1 MNNRNAGLRE
11 SGTDASTDGRSASR
25 LRASV
30 DRARDAAAV
39 AEEVETTRSQ
49 ALLATCAEAIQ
60 SLEARPLMPVQAM
73 LQHGSTFGRW
83 QTPRRWIPLA
93 QPSLLDIDLRA
104 RVLNFL
110 PEGQQAL
117 VRSDDEAFAAV
128 QHAAKGSGASVL
140 DCFESPV
147 RRLVTASVLSL
158 TRCLVIC
165 RMGPAGIGKKAKG
178 RALDPST
185 LSRTA
190 YHQLPQLM
198 AIGLSKRLSALGPN
212 EGISDAETFF
222 RHIAAGDL
230 DRFPPGER
238 LRLEVELKRMQVLA
252 ERGCWVDVPLLG
264 GDASDVTSVAG
275 PVEKPQPQQK
285 PDPHLPLP
293 DDYVAEMGRYSLW
306 LIRDLAPLLLT
317 AVAEIRSIWLS
328 TDEPSVGPGRIA
340 QRRDDAV
347 RKLLAAHAWHNREGR
362 PISAP
367 PFNIRLSRTGKNSR
381 AKKRGEGGATTW
393 KTEGSAGWQPRM
405 IVDVVHLLK
414 LVQMA
419 HFFVVGL
426 SMGARKSELLTLERD
441 CLQQSAN
448 GMPYADGRTWKLVD
462 RHDGEARDWV
472 LPDVAMQ
479 AIEQQVRLVTLLDD
493 IGPIAPRRDV
503 DYSATAP
510 VHLWAEVG
518 GGKAN
523 RTKPM
528 LHTQNALRAYAQALG
543 MSTKPGGQSL
553 RVHRFRKSIA
563 RLAALALTQAPK
575 VLKDVFGHKNIEMT
589 LYYILTDKDLQV
601 DVERVAREL
610 RVMRAKEA
618 VAAMVAAEAQA
629 LPNGGFGGPAAASVS
644 KAIHVHRDRL
654 HRRGEEWGAD
664 SAMELAEILTLQG
677 KAWHLARPGVVCTKF
692 PGTEAGPCNK
702 SKGEPESARCQS
714 HCSHRF
720 EEPFL
725 RDDVDGSIR
734 DAVAAYQAAAEREDE
749 LVQALWAGQVRLH
762 VGRFDDLRGK
772 WMQDPVVRL
781 IVNAGADAEEA
792 KA

>member
-1 MNNRNAGLRE
+1 MKNTKAVLG
-11 SGTDASTDGRSASR
+11 ASSAEASMEGASASG
-25 LRASV
+25 LDMPV
-30 DRARDAAAV
+30 NGARDAAAV
-39 AEEVETTRSQ
+39 ADEVEATRSQ
-49 ALLATCAEAIQ
+49 ALLATSAEAIQ
-60 SLEARPLMPVQAM
+60 SLDAQPLMPVQAM
-73 LQHGSTFGRW
+73 LEHGSTFGRW

-104 RVLNFL
+104 RVLSFL

-117 VRSDDEAFAAV
+117 VRSDDEAVAAV
-128 QHAAKGSGASVL
+128 RHAAEASAASVL
-140 DCFESPV
+140 DGFESPV

-158 TRCLVIC
+158 TRYLVIC

-212 EGISDAETFF
+212 EGISGAERFF
-222 RHIAAGDL
+222 RHIAAEDL
-230 DRFPPGER
+230 DRFSPGER
-238 LRLEVELKRMQVLA
+238 PRLEVELKRMQVLA

-275 PVEKPQPQQK
+275 PVEKPQAQQK

-306 LIRDLAPLLLT
+306 LIRDLAPSLL
-317 AVAEIRSIWLS
+317 AVVSEIRSIWLS
-328 TDEPSVGPGRIA
+328 TDDLSVSPGRIA

-347 RKLLAAHAWHNREGR
+347 RNLLAEHAWLDSEGR
-362 PISAP
+362 PTSAP
-367 PFNIRLSRTGKNSR
+367 PFNIRLSRSGKNSR
-381 AKKRGEGGATTW
+381 AKKRAEGGAATGL
-393 KTEGSAGWQPRM
+393 TERPAGWQPRM
-405 IVDVVHLLK
+405 LVDVVLLLK

-426 SMGARKSELLTLERD
+426 SMGARKSELVTLERD
-441 CLQQSAN
+441 CLQPSPN

-462 RHDGEARDWV
+462 RHDGETRDWV

-479 AIEQQVRLVTLLDD
+479 AIEQQVRLVTLMDD
-493 IGPIAPRRDV
+493 IGPVAPKRDV
-503 DYSATAP
+503 DRPAAAP
-510 VHLWAEVG
+510 VHLWAEIG

-528 LHTQNALRAYAQALG
+528 LHTQTALRAYAQALG
-543 MSTKPGGQSL
+543 MSTEPGGQSL

-618 VAAMVAAEAQA
+618 VEAMVAAEAQA

-664 SAMELAEILTLQG
+664 SAMELAEVLTLQG
-677 KAWHLARPGVVCTKF
+677 KAWHLARPGVICTKF

-702 SKGEPESARCQS
+702 SKGEPEPARCQS

-734 DAVAAYQAAAEREDE
+734 DAAAAYQEAAERNDE
-749 LVQALWAGQVRLH
+749 LVQALWAAQVRLH
-762 VGRFDDLRGK
+762 LGRFDDLRDK
-772 WMQDPVVRL
+772 WMQDPVVRS
-781 IVNAGADAEEA
+781 IVDAGAELEEA
-792 KA
+792 TA